1 MSEFKR
7 TLKAAI
13 ISEYGT
19 VEKWAAANDVLSSR
33 FYNFLKGTYNP
44 TISTLEVWL
53 SSAGLEMSA
62 KKSSKS
68 PASKKAAKGS

>member
-1 MSEFKR
+1 MSELKR

-19 VEKWAAANDVLSSR
+19 VEKWASANDVLSSR

-44 TISTLEVWL
+44 TYGTLETWVT
-53 SSAGLEMSA
+53 SAGLELSA
-62 KKSSKS
+62 KKASK
-68 PASKKAAKGS
+68 PLASKKTAK